1 MALKKMLLHVL
12 EPTDEQVY
20 QICSTSNETH
30 WKTLTYVYTFFVA
43 IKKYR

>member
-30 WKTLTYVYTFFVA
+30 
-43 IKKYR
+43 